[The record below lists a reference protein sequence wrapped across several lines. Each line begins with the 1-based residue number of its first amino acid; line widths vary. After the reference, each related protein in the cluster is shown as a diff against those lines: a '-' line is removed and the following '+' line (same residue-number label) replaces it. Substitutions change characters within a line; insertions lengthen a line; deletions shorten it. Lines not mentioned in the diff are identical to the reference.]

1 MRATGAKMRLWPAA
15 FVPTGGLRLGA
26 SPGSLA
32 MAALAF
38 GFGVVIAGPA
48 QVRAS
53 ENRCG
58 RSIGFVPVAGGALNA
73 FDAGTW
79 MLTGAQGFD
88 GERR

>member
-1 MRATGAKMRLWPAA
+1 MRISGAKMRLWTAA
-15 FVPTGGLRLGA
+15 FVPIGGLRLRA
-26 SPGSLA
+26 FSGSLA

-38 GFGVVIAGPA
+38 GFEVVLPGPA

-58 RSIGFVPVAGGALNA
+58 RSIGFVLVAGGTFNA
-73 FDAGTW
+73 FDAGTR
-79 MLTGAQGFD
+79 MLTGAQGFE

>member
-1 MRATGAKMRLWPAA
+1 MRVSGAKMRLWPAA
-15 FVPTGGLRLGA
+15 FVPIGGLRLQA
-26 SPGSLA
+26 FSGSLGI
-32 MAALAF
+32 AALAF
-38 GFGVVIAGPA
+38 GFGAVLPGPA